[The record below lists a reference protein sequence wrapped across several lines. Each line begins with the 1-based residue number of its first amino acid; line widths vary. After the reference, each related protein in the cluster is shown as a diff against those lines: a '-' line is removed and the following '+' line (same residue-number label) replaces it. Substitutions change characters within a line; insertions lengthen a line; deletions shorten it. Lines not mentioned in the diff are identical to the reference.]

1 MPLEHVFPVPLFPVH
16 FWAKGLYSINGFACK
31 GGQSDK
37 GTFKDERNRL
47 AKSVLTRSAHCFP
60 ALPSRRYRGR
70 PIPLPNRGEHTNA
83 LKRTIIYQLCVCCGA
98 RLNFFALWFLA
109 EIRHICVLSCF
120 FFRCAWWVGECFCAP
135 VRWRTGVKSI
145 PNAKARRL
153 LQSLKFYAE

>member
-60 ALPSRRYRGR
+60 ALASRRYRGR
-70 PIPLPNRGEHTNA
+70 PISLPNRGEHTNA

-120 FFRCAWWVGECFCAP
+120 FLVVALGEWVSAFVLLFDDGLALNLY
-135 VRWRTGVKSI
+135 RTLRRDVYF
-145 PNAKARRL
+145 KA
-153 LQSLKFYAE
+153 

>member
-1 MPLEHVFPVPLFPVH
+1 MCFLSRFSQSTFGQE
-16 FWAKGLYSINGFACK
+16 GLYSINGFACK
-31 GGQSDK
+31 RTRGRTK
-37 GTFKDERNRL
+37 MKEIGTGRNWWV
-47 AKSVLTRSAHCFP
+47 KSVLTRSAHCFP

-109 EIRHICVLSCF
+109 ELRHICVLSCF
-120 FFRCAWWVGECFCAP
+120 FFSRCAWWVGECFCAP